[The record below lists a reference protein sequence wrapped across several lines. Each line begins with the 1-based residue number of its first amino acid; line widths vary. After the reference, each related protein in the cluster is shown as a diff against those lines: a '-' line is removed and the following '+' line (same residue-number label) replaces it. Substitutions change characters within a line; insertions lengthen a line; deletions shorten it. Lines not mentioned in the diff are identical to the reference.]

1 MLSARSELRRPALWM
16 ALLVLWHAG
25 MVLALEPGEGYELI
39 GTVRP
44 RHAREIESSPWSV
57 GAETMDRDFTI
68 YAYWRQYLGPL
79 GVKRAR
85 IQSGWA
91 KTEKKKGQYDW
102 EWLDEII
109 PDMVEQGV
117 EPWVCLCYGNPRYK
131 GGGGTGLGGSLPS
144 SEEALAAWD
153 RYVAAF
159 IGRYR
164 EYVDEW
170 EVWNEPRGDVTD
182 EQYAR
187 FLIRTARII
196 RRLQPNATVIGPST
210 VRINIQQVDN
220 VLRYLQKEGALDLTD
235 QVIVHPYN
243 ENPDDSYPKIEQLRE
258 VIDHYSERITIRQGE
273 NGAPSQKGSFGAL
286 GRRYD
291 WTERKQAKWALR
303 RLLGDLGHGIRP
315 SSYFGI
321 CDMHYGSKINYK
333 GLLATNPDKTVH
345 HCKKAYFA
353 VQNLTAVFD
362 DTLERIPGY
371 PYYLTPWQNNE
382 RNHSAFG
389 YRGAEG
395 RQMVAIW
402 RNTDPPG
409 ANRVVRELD
418 LFLPACRLTDPVLV
432 DLLSGEVYDI
442 ADERWSAEEGLCHFR
457 DVPLYDSPIL
467 IAERRLIPI
476 QPENSPR

>member
-1 MLSARSELRRPALWM
+1 MLI
-16 ALLVLWHAG
+16 ALLAAG
-25 MVLALEPGEGYELI
+25 PASGLESGDGFELI
-39 GTVRP
+39 GAVRT
-44 RHAREIESSPWSV
+44 RHAREIGSSPWSV

-68 YAYWRQYLGPL
+68 YAHWREYLGPL

-91 KTEKKKGQYDW
+91 KTERRKGSYDW
-102 EWLDEII
+102 AWLDEII

-117 EPWVCLCYGNPRYK
+117 EPWVCLFYGNHRYE
-131 GGGGTGLGGSLPS
+131 GGGGTGLGGGLPS

-159 IGRYR
+159 VERYG

-170 EVWNEPRGDVTD
+170 EVWNEPRGDVTH
-182 EQYAR
+182 EEYAR
-187 FLIRTARII
+187 FLIRTGRVI
-196 RRLQPNATVIGPST
+196 RRLQPDATVIGPST
-210 VRINIQQVDN
+210 VRINIQQADD
-220 VLRYLQKEGALDLTD
+220 VLRYLQAEDALGLID
-235 QVIVHPYN
+235 QIIVHPYN
-243 ENPDDSYPKIEQLRE
+243 ENPDDSYPKIEQLRD
-258 VIDHYSERITIRQGE
+258 VMAHYSDRITIRQGE

-286 GRRYD
+286 GRSYD
-291 WTERKQAKWALR
+291 WSERKQAKWALR
-303 RLLGDLGHGIRP
+303 RLLGDLGHGVRP
-315 SSYFGI
+315 SSYFAI
-321 CDMHYGSKINYK
+321 CDMHYGDKINYK

-345 HCKKAYFA
+345 HRKEGYFA
-353 VQNLTAVFD
+353 VQHLTAVFD

-389 YRGAEG
+389 YRKGDG
-395 RQMVAIW
+395 RQVVAIW

-409 ANRVVRELD
+409 ANRSVRELD
-418 LFLPACRLTDPVLV
+418 LFLPAGRFTDPVLV

-442 ADERWSAEEGLCHFR
+442 ADDRWSAEEGPCHFR

-467 IAERRLIPI
+467 IAERSAIPLRA
-476 QPENSPR
+476 ENDADRHEG